1 MPSPMDKVRR
11 DVQVNIVDKLNTQV
25 FYIGITVCQKAEKE
39 GLETIT
45 NQG

>member
-25 FYIGITVCQKAEKE
+25 FYIGRYYSLPKS
-39 GLETIT
+39 
-45 NQG
+45 